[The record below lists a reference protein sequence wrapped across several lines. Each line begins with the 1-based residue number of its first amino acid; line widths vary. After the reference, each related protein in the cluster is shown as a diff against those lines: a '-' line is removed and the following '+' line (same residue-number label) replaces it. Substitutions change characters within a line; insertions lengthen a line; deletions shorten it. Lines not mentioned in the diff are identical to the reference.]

1 VTYHEEGSGDALF
14 LQVCEE
20 GDHLHRLTE
29 AHLIRE
35 NTVQTIIVETHLRK
49 KEKETGEGRR
59 EKEGRKKEREGRRR
73 RLNEEA
79 ADGRRRQDELG
90 DMPFT
95 QPHCTPHNTPC
106 FSHTM

>member
-1 VTYHEEGSGDALF
+1 MTPVSVTYHEEGSGDALF

-49 KEKETGEGRR
+49 KEKEKGEGRR
-59 EKEGRKKEREGRRR
+59 EKREGRKKERVGRK
-73 RLNEEA
+73 E
-79 ADGRRRQDELG
+79 
-90 DMPFT
+90 
-95 QPHCTPHNTPC
+95 
-106 FSHTM
+106 

>member
-1 VTYHEEGSGDALF
+1 MTSVSVTPVSVTYHEEGSGDALF

-59 EKEGRKKEREGRRR
+59 EKEGRKKEREGRKREGR
-73 RLNEEA
+73 SRKEGRMK
-79 ADGRRRQDELG
+79 GRRREKEG
-90 DMPFT
+90 EGG
-95 QPHCTPHNTPC
+95 
-106 FSHTM
+106 